1 MHKVRPKTFGYDIPK
16 LNNDLKFKFEMV
28 RAGSPKQDA
37 TNFDPEFSFYLYQAY
52 ESIKSPLAW
61 IQFIINMK
69 QETARGTKTII
80 SAMEDAELQMKDLE
94 CDGNWKPNDQDP
106 EERMRTS
113 IVAMLAKRGPATGS
127 GHGTDGGGSRPSGKT
142 PGNGNPDPKDNP
154 RKSLPFFIKEPGK
167 PGDTRTHNGKTFYY
181 CKDPNASHISIIG
194 SCTTLPIVVTLQ
206 KCLNGNVPFNA
217 TLLAQL
223 PRAVVISN
231 SPRKASK
238 TPCRPSVRPT
248 LKMMMKLP
256 PLSSVFWNPT
266 FPPDGVGGIYSILC
280 LALISF
286 F

>member
-1 MHKVRPKTFGYDIPK
+1 
-16 LNNDLKFKFEMV
+16 MV

-154 RKSLPFFIKEPGK
+154 RKSLPPFIKEPGK

-181 CKDPNASHISIIG
+181 CKDPKRKPHFYHWVMHNPADCGDPAKMSERERSFQRNPASPAATGGGDLKLTQESVKNAMQALSQANIEDDDE
-194 SCTTLPIVVTLQ
+194 
-206 KCLNGNVPFNA
+206 A
-217 TLLAQL
+217 A
-223 PRAVVISN
+223 
-231 SPRKASK
+231 AS
-238 TPCRPSVRPT
+238 
-248 LKMMMKLP
+248 
-256 PLSSVFWNPT
+256 
-266 FPPDGVGGIYSILC
+266 
-280 LALISF
+280 LISLLESDISP
-286 F
+286 